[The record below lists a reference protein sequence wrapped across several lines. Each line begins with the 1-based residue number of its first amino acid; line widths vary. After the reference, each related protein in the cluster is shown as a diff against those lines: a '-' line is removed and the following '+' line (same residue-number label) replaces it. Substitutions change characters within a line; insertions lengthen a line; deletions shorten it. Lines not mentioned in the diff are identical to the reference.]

1 MTTRAQQSKRAE
13 ERSGT
18 PKAKKKVSQA
28 SRRQRTAGD
37 VAAQKAL
44 PPTKSMK
51 GSEHAQ
57 QMKSATAASR
67 HGRRAG

>member
-1 MTTRAQQSKRAE
+1 MATRAQQAKRAV

-18 PKAKKKVSQA
+18 KKPKQVSQP
-28 SRRQRTAGD
+28 SRRQRTTGD
-37 VAAQKAL
+37 VAAQKGL

-57 QMKSATAASR
+57 QMKSATASSR

>member
-1 MTTRAQQSKRAE
+1 MATRAQQSKRAL
-13 ERSGT
+13 ERSGK
-18 PKAKKKVSQA
+18 PKAKAVSQP
-28 SRRQRTAGD
+28 SRRERTKGD

>member
-1 MTTRAQQSKRAE
+1 MATRAQQSKRAE
-13 ERSGT
+13 ERSGK
-18 PKAKKKVSQA
+18 PKAKKVSEP